1 MQMKVVKEHGIE
13 KTYYDDTG
21 LNYEVIYYMD
31 DNRKAVEPKDATNC
45 IIKVFKNGKCV
56 RRVYGKCG
64 LEDDDGT
71 SKD

>member
-1 MQMKVVKEHGIE
+1 
-13 KTYYDDTG
+13 
-21 LNYEVIYYMD
+21 MD

-71 SKD
+71 RVDDRRNSAPCQTYVLMIKSLEIV